1 MHIRDSEAR
10 TARIINCLQTI
21 LELEPLLR
29 RMDAGNLLVSE
40 FKVLKAFLSEMNEA
54 PLDEDDVARIEKATE
69 RFLYELKSP
78 VSLFRQIETNNIR
91 LQ

>member
-1 MHIRDSEAR
+1 MRDSNTRA
-10 TARIINCLQTI
+10 ARIINCLQTI

-29 RMDAGNLLVSE
+29 RLDTGNMLVSE
-40 FKVLKAFLSEMNEA
+40 FKVLKAFLSEMDEA

-69 RFLYELKSP
+69 RFLCELKSP
-78 VSLFRQIETNNIR
+78 VSQFRPVATKNVR